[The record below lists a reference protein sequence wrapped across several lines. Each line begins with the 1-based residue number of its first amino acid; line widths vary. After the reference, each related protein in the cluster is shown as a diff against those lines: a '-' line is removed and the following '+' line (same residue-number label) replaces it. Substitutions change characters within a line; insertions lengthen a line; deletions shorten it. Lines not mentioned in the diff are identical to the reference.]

1 VHAEARLWQRM
12 RPALL
17 AAGLDPVRVE
27 NPIHPG
33 TPDVNLADGR
43 WIELKSV
50 QAPVREDSILRV
62 KHFTPQQRV
71 WLFRRC
77 RAVPGGALLLLEVR
91 GDDGRGAL
99 WLLFDGDVASKV
111 VGMATLAEHR
121 ARARAATEDPRAAP
135 MLLVAR
141 PVAPPVVAAEG
152 VGHVGISSRAGGA

>member
-1 VHAEARLWQRM
+1 MHAEARLWQRL

-43 WIELKSV
+43 WVEFKSV
-50 QAPVREDSILRV
+50 QAPVREDTILRV
-62 KHFTPQQRV
+62 NHFTPQQRV

-77 RAVPGGALLLLEVR
+77 RAVPGSALLLLEVR
-91 GDDGRGAL
+91 NDDDRGAL

-121 ARARAATEDPRAAP
+121 ARARIATEDRRAVP
-135 MLLVAR
+135 TLLVSR
-141 PVAPPVVAAEG
+141 DVAPVTVVED
-152 VGHVGISSRAGGA
+152 VGHGGESER